1 LPLFVLHCIDRPG
14 SRETRAAHREAHIAY
29 IRRPG
34 LTKLAGPMLD
44 EAGQITGSLVVIEA
58 DDLAAA
64 RGFAAE
70 DPYGRAGVFE
80 QVDVRLFKLGYG
92 AL

>member
-14 SRETRAAHREAHIAY
+14 SGDTRAAHRDAHLAHV
-29 IRRPG
+29 RG
-34 LTKLAGPMLD
+34 SGVTKLAGPMLD
-44 EAGQITGSLVVIEA
+44 EAGQIAGSLVVIEA

-64 RGFAAE
+64 RNFAAE
-70 DPYGRAGVFE
+70 DPYSQAGVFE
-80 QVDVRLFKLGYG
+80 RVDIRPFRLGYV